1 MSSEFSL
8 SLRGVSKNYRIPAG
22 DRPSSLREAMG
33 RRARS
38 PLTRQRYQ
46 SFQAL
51 QDISFDVSPGE
62 AVGIIGRNGAGKS
75 TLLKILSRITPPTAG
90 EAVVRGRLGSLLEVG
105 TGFHPELT
113 GRENVYLSGTIL
125 GMSRKEIK
133 QRFSAIVE
141 FAGVERFLDVPVKR
155 YSSGMY
161 VRLAFAVAAHLEPE
175 VLVIDEVLAVGDAD
189 FQARCLGR
197 MNELASGG
205 RTVLFVS
212 HSMPAITR
220 LCTRAIYLED
230 GKMVLDGRPGEVI
243 GRYMS
248 SGGHGSAD
256 RAWDEPERAPG
267 DETVRLMS
275 VRIVAGGAQSEDV
288 SIARD
293 FDVEVAW
300 WVLEPDAAVTPA
312 LHFRN
317 EQDVLL
323 FVTIGLPTAARET
336 DAKGRPVARAVC
348 TVPGNLLSEGRV
360 FLGVTLGTLS
370 PAQDHVTEPDVVSCL
385 VVDDAGAAGA
395 RRGFVKDLP
404 GAVRPLLPWRS

>member
-8 SLRGVSKNYRIPAG
+8 SLRGVSKDYRIPSG
-22 DRPSSLREAMG
+22 ERPSSLREAVG

-38 PLTRQRYQ
+38 PLTRQRYET
-46 SFQAL
+46 FQAL
-51 QDISFDVSPGE
+51 DDISFDVSPGE

-90 EAVVRGRLGSLLEVG
+90 EALVRGRMGCLLEVG

-141 FAGVERFLDVPVKR
+141 FAGVERFLEVPVKR

-220 LCTRAIYLED
+220 LCTRAIYLEN
-230 GKMVLDGRPGEVI
+230 GKLVVDGRPGEVI

-248 SGGHGSAD
+248 SGGHGSMERSWA
-256 RAWDEPERAPG
+256 RPEDAPG
-267 DETVRLMS
+267 DDTVRLKS
-275 VRIVAGGAQSEDV
+275 VSIRSSGSGPDEV
-288 SIARD
+288 SIAKD
-293 FDVEVAW
+293 LDVEVTW
-300 WVLEPDAAVTPA
+300 WVLDPSAAVTPA

-317 EQDVLL
+317 EENVLL
-323 FVTIGLPTAARET
+323 FVTLGDPTPANGTDAEGRPTAR
-336 DAKGRPVARAVC
+336 GVC
-348 TVPGNLLSEGRV
+348 TVPGNLLTEGRI
-360 FLGVTLGTLS
+360 FLSAHLGTLA
-370 PAQDHVTEPDVVSCL
+370 PAKDHVFEPDAVSCL
-385 VVDDAGAAGA
+385 VVDDAGSSGA

-404 GAVRPLLPWRS
+404 GVVRPLLPWHS